1 MFKFLNG
8 VAFKYS
14 YGLSG
19 SVWTEHLSVGIF
31 DQLKIPPVPSER
43 NLNLLLFFPPFYS
56 SDTVILEYNNTTK
69 IVVLNINF
77 EWNEADNFFQEFL
90 ARLLKRKNSR
100 TSLFLKIQRVR
111 TVRSTFITLRSRLI
125 AWQNWMNSIHFLGN
139 KPSRMPWRS
148 VWGGEGKENDI
159 DVDDAELLRQIK
171 LVGILLVG
179 QTFIIKSLNTWS
191 KRRSHC
197 YSYKFDNVTRA
208 MMAKHFQKVCF
219 TVLTE

>member
-1 MFKFLNG
+1 M
-8 VAFKYS
+8 AFKCA
-14 YGLSG
+14 YGLRG

-148 VWGGEGKENDI
+148 VWGGEGRENDI

-171 LVGILLVG
+171 FVGILLVG
-179 QTFIIKSLNTWS
+179 QTLVTFIIKSLKTWFLRLS
-191 KRRSHC
+191 MGFSDKT
-197 YSYKFDNVTRA
+197 NVATNLILEIKA
-208 MMAKHFQKVCF
+208 TITSPF
-219 TVLTE
+219 L